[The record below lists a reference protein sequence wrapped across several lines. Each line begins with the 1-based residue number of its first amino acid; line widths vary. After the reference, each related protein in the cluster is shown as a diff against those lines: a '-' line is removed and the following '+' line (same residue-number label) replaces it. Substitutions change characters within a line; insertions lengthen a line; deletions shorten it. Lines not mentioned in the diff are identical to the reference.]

1 MSHNPDLGP
10 KALWRKPW
18 GFLRLEGAMPK
29 LRMLFIGNRE
39 LNQIARAIARAR
51 ARPPYSYRDLGPS
64 AMVVGDSPISTLE
77 NKKGQKLFP
86 GVPVSIPLG
95 YRASISFE
103 IQPLGLCRHLAIS
116 VDEHGKLPHQTA
128 IEQIARAFGIPEI
141 TNAWLEEFA
150 PGHFCVNIVVLEKV
164 AGHA

>member
-10 KALWRKPW
+10 KALWREPW

-29 LRMLFIGNRE
+29 LRMLFIGTRE

-51 ARPPYSYRDLGPS
+51 AKPPYDYRDLGPS
-64 AMVVGDSPISTLE
+64 AMVIGNSPVSTLE
-77 NKKGQKLFP
+77 NTKGQKLYP
-86 GVPVSIPLG
+86 GIPVSIPLG
-95 YRASISFE
+95 YRVSVSFE
-103 IQPLGLCRHLAIS
+103 IQPGGLCRHIAIS
-116 VDEHGKLPHQTA
+116 VDEPGKLPHQAA

-141 TNAWLEEFA
+141 ANAWLEEFA
-150 PGHFCVNIVVLEKV
+150 PGHFAVNIVAPEKV